1 LPDVEQAPD
10 GPFRVFRAGAAG
22 REIEFLEA
30 GVGDP
35 LLVLG
40 GAAGPALSQLAARRR
55 VIALDLAAAG
65 LAGTTARERAAA
77 VGAVIDRLE
86 LGPCELL
93 AAAAGAEAALW
104 RAALAP
110 DRVRA
115 IVLESPPEPGPELA
129 AALAGIVAP
138 ALVLCGTRDDAGPAG
153 PGVTCQQLLPN
164 AFLSYVYDA
173 GRDIRGDRPDAFAAL
188 VSDFLTRHGRFLA
201 RDGAAG
207 AP

>member
-22 REIEFLEA
+22 RETEFLEA

-40 GAAGPALSQLAARRR
+40 GSGGPALSQLAARRR
-55 VIALDLAAAG
+55 VIALDLAAGAS
-65 LAGTTARERAAA
+65 ARERAAA
-77 VGAVIDRLE
+77 VGAVAGSLE
-86 LGPCELL
+86 LGPCDVL
-93 AAAAGAEAALW
+93 AAGEEAEAALW
-104 RAALAP
+104 LAAGAP
-110 DRVRA
+110 DLVRA
-115 IVLESPPEPGPELA
+115 IVLESPPDPGPELA
-129 AALAGIVAP
+129 AALAGIFAP
-138 ALVLCGTRDDAGPAG
+138 ALLLCGTRDDAGPAG

-173 GRDIRGDRPDAFAAL
+173 GHDIRGDRPDAFAAL
-188 VSDFLTRHGRFLA
+188 VSDFLTRQGRFLA

>member
-1 LPDVEQAPD
+1 LPDIEQAPD

-22 REIEFLEA
+22 RETEFLEA

-40 GAAGPALSQLAARRR
+40 GSGGPALSQLAATRH
-55 VIALDLAAAG
+55 VIALDLAA
-65 LAGTTARERAAA
+65 GTSARERAAA
-77 VGAVIDRLE
+77 IGAVAGSLE
-86 LGPCELL
+86 LGPCDVLAAGEE
-93 AAAAGAEAALW
+93 AAAALWLAAD
-104 RAALAP
+104 AP
-110 DRVRA
+110 DLVRA
-115 IVLESPPEPGPELA
+115 IVLESPPDPGPELA
-129 AALAGIVAP
+129 AALAGIFAP
-138 ALVLCGTRDDAGPAG
+138 ALLLCGTRDDAGPAG

-173 GRDIRGDRPDAFAAL
+173 GHDIRADRPDAFAAL
-188 VSDFLTRHGRFLA
+188 VSDFLTRQGRFLA

>member
-22 REIEFLEA
+22 RETEFLEA

-40 GAAGPALSQLAARRR
+40 GSGGPALSQLAARRR
-55 VIALDLAAAG
+55 VIALDLAA
-65 LAGTTARERAAA
+65 GTSARERAAA
-77 VGAVIDRLE
+77 IGAVAGSLE
-86 LGPCELL
+86 LGPCDVLAAGEE
-93 AAAAGAEAALW
+93 AAAALWLAAD
-104 RAALAP
+104 AP
-110 DRVRA
+110 DLVRA
-115 IVLESPPEPGPELA
+115 IVLESPPDPGPELT
-129 AALAGIVAP
+129 AALAGIFAP
-138 ALVLCGTRDDAGPAG
+138 ALLLCGTRDDAGPAG

-173 GRDIRGDRPDAFAAL
+173 GHDIRGDRPDAFAAL
-188 VSDFLTRHGRFLA
+188 VSDFLTRQGRFLA